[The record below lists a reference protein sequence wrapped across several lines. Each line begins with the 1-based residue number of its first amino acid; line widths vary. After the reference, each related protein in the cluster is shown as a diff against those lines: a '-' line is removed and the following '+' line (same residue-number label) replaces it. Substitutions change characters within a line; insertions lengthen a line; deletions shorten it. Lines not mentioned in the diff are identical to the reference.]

1 MLVWAQFPGLFCF
14 CFFFFL
20 LFISTCL
27 INCIVSSMSMMSGLY
42 FKIRY
47 TWYQCLW
54 QTSGLYIQIVY
65 LVDVFNM
72 QVRPRE
78 IYWIQKLNLAVWVL
92 NCIVACAPH
101 LRKVQM
107 NSETQWSISAAASSP
122 NPSHSLM
129 IQRGHELEGSETTI
143 KVERALFQ
151 PWVIKENTYFRTSWQ
166 SLGFLFLLEP
176 QCSLQ
181 FLCTQILD

>member
-1 MLVWAQFPGLFCF
+1 MSSISRVILFLL
-14 CFFFFL
+14 FFFFL

-27 INCIVSSMSMMSGLY
+27 INYIVSSMSMMSGLY

-47 TWYQCLW
+47 IWYQCLR
-54 QTSGLYIQIVY
+54 QISRLYIQIVY
-65 LVDVFNM
+65 LVGVFKM

-101 LRKVQM
+101 LRKAQM
-107 NSETQWSISAAASSP
+107 NSEIQWSVCAAASPP
-122 NPSHSLM
+122 NPSHNLV

-143 KVERALFQ
+143 KLKRALFQ
-151 PWVIKENTYFRTSWQ
+151 PWAIKENMYFRISGQ

-181 FLCTQILD
+181 FLCTRMLD